1 MVAMTGRRLIKL
13 LIADNWTVVRKS
25 AHGVW
30 LRKDSASKVRFTIVK
45 DTRET
50 IPQRTL
56 GLILGPKQTGLG
68 SQGLKDLDERVK

>member
-1 MVAMTGRRLIKL
+1 M
-13 LIADNWTVVRKS
+13 
-25 AHGVW
+25 W

-68 SQGLKDLDERVK
+68 SQGLKDLDERAK